1 MLPSLQDSPATPVAT
16 ANRDVPPT
24 LPPRPSS
31 VPRVMANAPDASG
44 IIWMV
49 GMPCY
54 GEHAPPGIA
63 HVLAAAERAVIKD
76 DYSRHRGYLNKP
88 DYVFNIDACKA
99 TAHVAYRVLCTEFER
114 PGRYAIRHAEQGAFM
129 LVHRSQRTPQ
139 LVRTA
144 LKHSAR
150 GWHLDVADTANSGWN
165 GVRGRHFA
173 TLDALKA
180 ALPPG
185 MHEVT
190 GASLHDL
197 QTPL

>member
-31 VPRVMANAPDASG
+31 VPRAIANAPDASG

-54 GEHAPPGIA
+54 GEHAPPGIGG
-63 HVLAAAERAVIKD
+63 VLTADERAIID
-76 DYSRHRGYLNKP
+76 GHYSRHRGYLNNP
-88 DYVFNIDACKA
+88 EYIINVEQDLAQVHA
-99 TAHVAYRVLCTEFER
+99 AYRVLCTQFVR
-114 PGRYAIRHAEQGAFM
+114 PGDFAIRHAEQGDFM

-144 LKHSAR
+144 LEHSAR

-197 QTPL
+197 ETPL